1 MRGSNS
7 FYFSVDSDLKTLYTG
22 ATTAITLFAI
32 LNTGWYYLMKH
43 LRLSLVGFGV
53 VGQGLAELLVSKRKL
68 LMQHY
73 DLDVKVISVAT
84 SRHGFLYREEGLNLP
99 ALLELA
105 TQKRPLTEH
114 PGVRHWANVLEGLQA
129 TGGDVLAEATWTNLR
144 DAEPAMSHIRAA
156 LSQGIHVITA
166 NKGPM
171 ALAANELLL
180 LAQEHNVQLRMES
193 TVMAGTPVLSTVRE
207 GLAGARVRAVRGIL
221 NGTTNYILS
230 AMAAGRGY
238 AEVLKEAQE
247 KGYAEADPTADV
259 EGYDALAKALI
270 LAAVVFG
277 HTLKPDQV
285 KREGITGVTK
295 EQMQRAVDE
304 GKRIKLIASIQAVS
318 DIGSAPLEARVEPV
332 ALPLSDPLAHVEGA
346 MNALTFETDTL
357 SQVTIIG
364 PGAGRLETGQGLLAD
379 LIAVAGALNR

>member
-1 MRGSNS
+1 
-7 FYFSVDSDLKTLYTG
+7 
-22 ATTAITLFAI
+22 
-32 LNTGWYYLMKH
+32 MKH

-68 LMQHY
+68 LLQHY

-84 SRHGFLYREEGLNLP
+84 ARQGFLYREEGLHLP
-99 ALLELA
+99 TLLDLA
-105 TQKRPLTEH
+105 AQKRPLTEH
-114 PGVRHWANVLEGLQA
+114 PGVQHWANVLEGLQA

-156 LSQGIHVITA
+156 LSQGMHVITA
-166 NKGPM
+166 NKGPV

-180 LAQEHNVQLRMES
+180 LAQEHHVQLRMEA
-193 TVMAGTPVLSTVRE
+193 TVMAGTPVLSTLRE
-207 GLAGARVRAVRGIL
+207 GLAGARVRVVRGIL

-230 AMAAGRGY
+230 AMATGRGY

-247 KGYAEADPTADV
+247 QGYAETDPTADV
-259 EGYDALAKALI
+259 EGYDALAKTLI

-295 EQMQRAVDE
+295 EQMQQAVAE
-304 GKRIKLIASIQAVS
+304 GKRIKLIASVQAVS
-318 DIGSAPLEARVEPV
+318 DIGIAPLEARVEPL
-332 ALPLSDPLAHVEGA
+332 ALPLSDPLARVEGA
-346 MNALTFETDTL
+346 MNALTCETDTL

-379 LIAVAGALNR
+379 LIAVAGTLNQ